1 MVVYTP
7 IYLHQHVGLGWD
19 QLGIIFTVMLLPFIL
34 FGILL
39 GKLIDSY
46 HVHKRTLL
54 VIGTIIISVVTMS
67 ITFVVSTNVALWA
80 FILFM
85 TRLGAVTLETVSE
98 VYFFTHV
105 REEEAFILS
114 IFRDMTPLAYIIAP
128 LLGTLFLSFFPFK
141 YLFLALGILMLTAFY
156 YIKLLK
162 HTKKFYESTTN

>member
-1 MVVYTP
+1 
-7 IYLHQHVGLGWD
+7 
-19 QLGIIFTVMLLPFIL
+19 
-34 FGILL
+34 
-39 GKLIDSY
+39 
-46 HVHKRTLL
+46 
-54 VIGTIIISVVTMS
+54 
-67 ITFVVSTNVALWA
+67 VVSTNVALWA